1 MNEIIKDGNQF
12 VGYDYKQVRVPF
24 EKVSQYLDGYLNF
37 GWIPDENV
45 QQKKGNG
52 QVMLHLKRDRKILN
66 KTELTRLHRHFESC
80 MDEINAMEKSKNLFS
95 RMISTIVG
103 IIGTIFIAG
112 STFAVTNEPPIIWL
126 CVLLAIPGFIGWIL
140 PYFVYK
146 ELFKKMSKK
155 LTPLIEKKYDEIYE
169 ICKMGNK
176 LM

>member
-12 VGYDYKQVRVPF
+12 VGYDYKQVTVPF
-24 EKVSQYLDGYLNF
+24 KKVSQYLDGYLNF
-37 GWIPDENV
+37 GWIPDKNV

-146 ELFKKMSKK
+146 ALFKKMSKK

>member
-12 VGYDYKQVRVPF
+12 VGYDYKQVTVPF
-24 EKVSQYLDGYLNF
+24 KKVSQYLDGYLNF
-37 GWIPDENV
+37 GWILDKNV
-45 QQKKGNG
+45 QQKKGNR

-146 ELFKKMSKK
+146 TLFKKMSKK